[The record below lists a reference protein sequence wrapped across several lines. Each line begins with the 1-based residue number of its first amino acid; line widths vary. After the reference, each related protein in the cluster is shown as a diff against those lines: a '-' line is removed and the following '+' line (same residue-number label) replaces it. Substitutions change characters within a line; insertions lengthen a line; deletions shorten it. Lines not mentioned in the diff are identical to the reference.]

1 MNIPS
6 NNNQRWILIL
16 VVAIIAISVT
26 CVLPITFGFIGA
38 VTDDLDLPSWGES
51 LLGFFTF
58 ALSCFP
64 FIAIPGALVG
74 YFLYRQ
80 ASRARFGKPEMTV
93 PQAARVGDPVV
104 VQYRHTFNRNVTC
117 DLFSVQLI
125 FEERA
130 TYQQGSSTRT
140 VAHEQVLGE
149 VSVPSRSFQAG
160 EMIADTLQWQI
171 PREAMH
177 TLKAPRNILR
187 WLVRIKFV
195 IPKSPD
201 YVDEYEINV
210 LPEIAA

>member
-1 MNIPS
+1 MNTTS
-6 NNNQRWILIL
+6 NNNQRWIIVLVAVAIAFMMVCIMPA
-16 VVAIIAISVT
+16 VVAFLFQGVQ
-26 CVLPITFGFIGA
+26 G
-38 VTDDLDLPSWGES
+38 LDLPEWAV
-51 LLGFFTF
+51 GFFAF
-58 ALSCFP
+58 ALSCLP
-64 FIAIPGALVG
+64 ILVIVGAIVG
-74 YFLYRQ
+74 YFLYRH

-140 VAHEQVLGE
+140 VAHEQVVGE

>member
-1 MNIPS
+1 MNTPS
-6 NNNQRWILIL
+6 NNNQRWITIL
-16 VVAIIAISVT
+16 VVAVIAISVV
-26 CVLPITFGFIGA
+26 CVLPIVFSVI
-38 VTDDLDLPSWGES
+38 VTALRGLDLPPGGQSVVS
-51 LLGFFTF
+51 FISF
-58 ALSCFP
+58 ALTCFP
-64 FIAIPGALVG
+64 FLAIPGALVG

-130 TYQQGSSTRT
+130 TYSQGSSTRT
-140 VAHEQVLGE
+140 VTHEQVIGE
-149 VSVPSRSFQAG
+149 VSAPSRSFQSG

-177 TLKAPRNILR
+177 TLKAPRNVLR

-210 LPEIAA
+210 LPEMAA

>member
-1 MNIPS
+1 MNTPS
-6 NNNQRWILIL
+6 NNNQRLIIVAAAIGIGILMVCVMPT
-16 VVAIIAISVT
+16 VVAFLFQGVQ
-26 CVLPITFGFIGA
+26 G
-38 VTDDLDLPSWGES
+38 LDLPPWTDAFM
-51 LLGFFTF
+51 GFFAF
-58 ALSCFP
+58 ALSCLP
-64 FIAIPGALVG
+64 FLLIIGGLVG

-125 FEERA
+125 FQERA

-140 VAHEQVLGE
+140 VAHEQVIGE
-149 VSVPSRSFQAG
+149 VSAPSRSFQSG

-171 PREAMH
+171 PRDAMH
-177 TLKAPRNILR
+177 SLRAPRNVLR

-210 LPEIAA
+210 LPEMAA